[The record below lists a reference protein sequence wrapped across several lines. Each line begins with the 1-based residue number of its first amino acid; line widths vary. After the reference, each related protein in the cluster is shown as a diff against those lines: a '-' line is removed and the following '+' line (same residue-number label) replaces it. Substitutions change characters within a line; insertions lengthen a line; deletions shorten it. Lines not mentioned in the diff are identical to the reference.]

1 MAFPGRPSLG
11 LGGGASNPKRGHR
24 GGGAG
29 REAGAGEN
37 PPGRHPEW
45 LISADESLFSFRLNT
60 LNRAPSDV
68 YLHSL
73 RANAGGGPK
82 RLQGHA
88 GVGGCRELRGLLRGG
103 DGGVG
108 EERGVSRTQRSKSK
122 QPGALR
128 PSWRRGERNS
138 PWSAFLPCGPRQSG
152 QVGCWRTV
160 HLSTQALEPAALC
173 VMGAV
178 VSSFNR

>member
-11 LGGGASNPKRGHR
+11 LVGGASNPKWGHR

-29 REAGAGEN
+29 REAGVGEN

-73 RANAGGGPK
+73 RANAGGGP
-82 RLQGHA
+82 RRRQGHA
-88 GVGGCRELRGLLRGG
+88 GVGGSSA
-103 DGGVG
+103 VG
-108 EERGVSRTQRSKSK
+108 MAVWGRRGVFPRTQRSKSK
-122 QPGALR
+122 QPRALR

-138 PWSAFLPCGPRQSG
+138 PWSAFLPSGPRRADRWG
-152 QVGCWRTV
+152 VGE
-160 HLSTQALEPAALC
+160 LSTSHAGLRTSCPLHGGC
-173 VMGAV
+173 SNILV
-178 VSSFNR
+178 